1 LFVAILEGRKEDMS
15 KSLIPGGLED
25 FVDGKTEEHEPADP
39 AGTVPLKREI
49 AEAAEEAN
57 KPEAPP
63 PAAASS
69 TRLLPGGSSLLFVV
83 MLFVIVFSLF
93 MCLERE
99 NFASVVL
106 ALGCGAIAALSIV
119 WVRMAYQTDED
130 VNPILNAVLLAVFAQ
145 SLLVSSHVF
154 VGWDSDAWYVDGKS
168 NLSGGTLWGW
178 WWSDV
183 QHLPRN
189 FDLDVNF
196 KTESADGDPILGKA
210 KTQMHLGHDADRFAA
225 MMEDGDDRVSVHK
238 RLEDEFRDL
247 LIAEYK
253 SEPTSGYRG
262 QSVLEYDLDDEAN
275 ADIQEWLNANNME
288 WDGKV
293 RLEKVRSPISGE

>member
-1 LFVAILEGRKEDMS
+1 MS
-15 KSLIPGGLED
+15 KSMVPGSEELDVED
-25 FVDGKTEEHEPADP
+25 LVDGKLRETHVGP
-39 AGTVPLKREI
+39 AGSVPLKRDI
-49 AEAAEEAN
+49 DEAADEADKSET
-57 KPEAPP
+57 KPVATPQP
-63 PAAASS
+63 ILMPRRVFFLTVMLAVI
-69 TRLLPGGSSLLFVV
+69 LVSLL
-83 MLFVIVFSLF
+83 
-93 MCLERE
+93 MCIRLE
-99 NFASVVL
+99 NFSSVVL
-106 ALGCGAIAALSIV
+106 ALGCGVIAVVSVML
-119 WVRMAYQTDED
+119 VRAAYQTEEEY
-130 VNPILNAVLLAVFAQ
+130 NPIFNAILLAVFAQ
-145 SLLVSSHVF
+145 ALLVSSHVY

-183 QHLPRN
+183 RHLPRT
-189 FDLDVNF
+189 FDLDVDF

-210 KTQMHLGHDADRFAA
+210 KAQMHLGHDADRFAA

-275 ADIQEWLNANNME
+275 SDIQEWLNANNME
-288 WDGKV
+288 WDGRA
-293 RLEKVRSPISGE
+293 RLEKVRSPISSD